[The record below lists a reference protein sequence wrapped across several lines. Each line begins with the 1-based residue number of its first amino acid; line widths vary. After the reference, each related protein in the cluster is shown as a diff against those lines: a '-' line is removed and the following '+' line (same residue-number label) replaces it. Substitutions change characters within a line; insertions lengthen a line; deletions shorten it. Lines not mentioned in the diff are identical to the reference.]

1 MTKNS
6 FSEIVEVDAV
16 STTSHFTNIEIVPTS
31 GFSLLARARR
41 YGRWW
46 MLKGLKPDRRDS
58 AYSMFLK
65 KEFYILMQLQHNNI
79 VAASSFEQVE
89 GIGSCIVM
97 EWIDGITLGEWCQ
110 QRHTVAEKMNIVWQI
125 ADALQYMHGKQIVHR
140 DLKLSNI
147 IVTRNGNNVKLIDF
161 GLSDTDSYA
170 ILKQPAGT
178 QGYTSPEQACSAI
191 TDIKNDIYSLGVVME
206 RLCLGRTYRPVISDC
221 KQSADKRLGNVES
234 VCRAI
239 RSCERRRTL
248 QRVACVILSIAAISV
263 TCYYIDGSVESVNT
277 DEQRITQTGANTPAP
292 PAAATPSAA
301 APASVAVPASVAA
314 PASAAV
320 PTTVKP
326 VQQKES
332 EVDVSKRLLAVG
344 QKHIDDMWKASGV
357 AQEGNLIKKSE
368 LYIKL
373 VEESN
378 RYITDGFPKSLPAQ
392 AAVGMKSDLVFELSK
407 YTTDKYVRPTMK
419 EMDTEKVKYQDSI

>member
-6 FSEIVEVDAV
+6 FSEIVEVGAV

-206 RLCLGRTYRPVISDC
+206 RLCLGRTYHPVIRDC

-248 QRVACVILSIAAISV
+248 RRVTCVILSIAAISMI
-263 TCYYIDGSVESVNT
+263 CYYINGSVESVNT
-277 DEQRITQTGANTPAP
+277 DEQRITQTGTNSPAP
-292 PAAATPSAA
+292 PTAIPPSAA
-301 APASVAVPASVAA
+301 APASAVA

-368 LYIKL
+368 LFIKL

-378 RYITDGFPKSLPAQ
+378 RYITDEFPKSLPAQ
-392 AAVGMKSDLVFELSK
+392 AAAGMKSDLVFELSQ
-407 YTTDKYVRPTMK
+407 YTADKYVSPTMK
-419 EMDTEKVKYQDSI
+419 ELETEGAKYQDSI